1 MKFTNILLKDLKLG
15 KANIESVKPVKTLT
29 LKQLSALAQ
38 GRAKRLQE
46 LANSN
51 AISKIK
57 SVLTYTNIFNN
68 IFLPLLSL
76 YLKFRNN
83 KIYRLFRLVGR
94 IYLLAFIISFLIAV
108 IFCAH
113 DQYSH
118 AVAFIKFQRQIVSEI
133 RYRIESVFNFI
144 RKIVTGYEPKPEPK
158 GWLQWPG
165 LKEYQSKVKD
175 YEKLGKLV
183 EVIQQNPR
191 KSDWE
196 LFFNRNLFSESNN
209 WYDFYKSPWFYITV
223 TTIATG
229 ALIYYNLDSIK
240 DLGSKIVLPTI
251 VTTVIN

>member
-1 MKFTNILLKDLKLG
+1 MKFTNILLKDLKTS
-15 KANIESVKPVKTLT
+15 KARIEASEVKPAKVLT
-29 LKQLSALAQ
+29 LKQLAALAQ

-57 SVLTYTNIFNN
+57 SVLTYTSIFNN
-68 IFLPLLSL
+68 IFLPIFTHLI
-76 YLKFRNN
+76 KFRNN
-83 KIYRLFRLVGR
+83 RIYRLFKFRNNRVYRLFRLIGR
-94 IYLLAFIISFLIAV
+94 IYLLTFIISFLIAV

-133 RYRIESVFNFI
+133 RYRFESLFNFI

-165 LKEYQSKVKD
+165 LNEYQSKVAD

-183 EVIQQNPR
+183 EVIQQNE
-191 KSDWE
+191 K
-196 LFFNRNLFSESNN
+196 
-209 WYDFYKSPWFYITV
+209 
-223 TTIATG
+223 
-229 ALIYYNLDSIK
+229 
-240 DLGSKIVLPTI
+240 
-251 VTTVIN
+251 